1 MRICIR
7 TSWKK
12 KRKSRRHPKIKKETG
27 PKSTSEQFKMCNDAV
42 AAIKKRN
49 WGIQIKNEEMGS
61 TSTLTW
67 CYIIHSCT
75 VPYSSIMTRP
85 QLLQK
90 LLLLNYKIFFT
101 SVKKIIISTNF
112 PFFEFSSFLSIVH
125 IHLPY
130 SSSTVIVH
138 IQLPWSSSIVIFNM
152 TDMMQLLCIFHYPT
166 TKKTTLR

>member
-1 MRICIR
+1 MANIHTTHRCANMYTYILE
-7 TSWKK
+7 K

-27 PKSTSEQFKMCNDAV
+27 PKSTSEHFKMCNDAV

-75 VPYSSIMTRP
+75 VPYSSIMTWP

-101 SVKKIIISTNF
+101 YVKKIIISTNF
-112 PFFEFSSFLSIVH
+112 PFFEFSSFLSILP

-138 IQLPWSSSIVIFNM
+138 IQLP
-152 TDMMQLLCIFHYPT
+152 
-166 TKKTTLR
+166 